1 MAGEIQIGG
10 TTFATE
16 SGGTVTVANVN
27 SATNRTN
34 LGLGS
39 IATQAADSVSISGG
53 NISNAVL
60 ASTVTFAKRLSN
72 YQWNGWNP
80 SDLSGTYTNAPSGGT
95 TDDTDYTSMS
105 NSNGT
110 LTITFD
116 VAGVYQV
123 SLSIATGNANIYS
136 YQSIETAFGGS
147 ATNRSITMTPWGP
160 NPGNGG
166 QINASETFLVSATA
180 SQTLT
185 ILPKFRVS
193 ASGVTGSFNAYANC
207 SVLYCGV

>member
-1 MAGEIQIGG
+1 MAGEIQLNS

-16 SGGTVTVANVN
+16 SSGAITVANVN

-39 IATQAADSVSISGG
+39 MATQAADSVSISGG

-72 YQWNGWNP
+72 YQWDAWSP
-80 SDLSGTYTNAPSGGT
+80 SDNSGTFTNASSSGT

-105 NSNGT
+105 NSSGT

-116 VAGVYQV
+116 TAGVYLV
-123 SLSIATGNANIYS
+123 SISISSSNSQTYTYQNI
-136 YQSIETAFGGS
+136 QMDFGGS
-147 ATNRSITMTPWGP
+147 ATRRPIIMSPWGP
-160 NPGNGG
+160 SPGLGG
-166 QINASETFLVSATA
+166 VISSGQTFLISATS

-193 ASGVTGSFNAYANC
+193 SASVASSFTAYANC